1 MGRRRSIYL
10 RVFINMPV
18 HTVCGCTVF
27 LVFGASPRANDS
39 KEMISNTYYLLNKAE
54 NRVLFQFQP
63 AAKTNLAPLILPKR
77 ENNLN
82 STFKA
87 VGQEEQ
93 PFCPTDI

>member
-1 MGRRRSIYL
+1 
-10 RVFINMPV
+10 MPV
-18 HTVCGCTVF
+18 HTVCGCCTVC
-27 LVFGASPRANDS
+27 LVFGASPKANDS

-63 AAKTNLAPLILPKR
+63 AAKTNLATLIFPKR